1 MISVAQAQRAEAWL
15 REAVDKGA
23 RLLTGGTRNGAMLQ
37 PTVLTDVTA
46 DMRVVCEE
54 IFAPVV
60 SIIAFDELDTA
71 IDQANATPY
80 GLAVGLFTSNLTTAF
95 DAAQRLQFG
104 GIHINETSS
113 SRVDVM
119 PFGGVKDSGFGREGP
134 EHAIREMTEER
145 LITVAY

>member
-1 MISVAQAQRAEAWL
+1 MISVAQAQRAESWL